1 MALAVKAIKINLNKR
16 METEAVVAVEV
27 FRVITHTPP
36 GATVKTALLSS
47 HILVKAV
54 NV

>member
-16 METEAVVAVEV
+16 MGMAVLVAVEV
-27 FRVITHTPP
+27 IRVITHTPP
-36 GATVKTALLSS
+36 GATAKMALLSS